1 MSWNQN
7 YSNHS
12 DKIIKRQKLKIT
24 NNNNGKKKKQ
34 TAQNTETRPI
44 MSWFVLVLQLISLEV
59 GANFLD
65 GNYRAE

>member
-1 MSWNQN
+1 MV
-7 YSNHS
+7 
-12 DKIIKRQKLKIT
+12 
-24 NNNNGKKKKQ
+24 KKKKQQ